1 MLASD
6 SKLRTIHV
14 YGRATK
20 RNNLWYVSFMYA
32 RKYFTLPVV
41 ESLCVVDENRSFYSY
56 VFESNLEEI
65 HVDFKKP

>member
-1 MLASD
+1 MHASD

-20 RNNLWYVSFMYA
+20 RDSLWYVSFMYA

-41 ESLCVVDENRSFYSY
+41 ESLCVVYENRSFYSY
-56 VFESNLEEI
+56 VFESNLEVI